1 MDIEVT
7 KRIEF
12 SCCYIQNHQIESHH
26 CKLEVTVSGPQR
38 FQDFG
43 RIITYEDLQ
52 RLLRKVVPDKSFLFK
67 VDDEASSQ
75 VADAFTSAGC
85 KTQSY
90 NFDIS
95 AENLCK
101 YFAETLQEVL
111 NIVEP
116 GIVIHNMK
124 FREDNNSY
132 VSWSQEIM

>member
-38 FQDFG
+38 FHDFG

-52 RLLRKVVPDKSFLFK
+52 RLLRKIVPDKTFLFSLT
-67 VDDEASSQ
+67 DELGSQ
-75 VADAFTSAGC
+75 VADAFVSAGC
-85 KTQSY
+85 KTKSY
-90 NFDIS
+90 DFDIS

-101 YFAETLQEVL
+101 HFAETLQEIL
-111 NIVEP
+111 NLVEP
-116 GIVIHNMK
+116 GIIIHNMK

-132 VSWSQEIM
+132 VSWSKEIT